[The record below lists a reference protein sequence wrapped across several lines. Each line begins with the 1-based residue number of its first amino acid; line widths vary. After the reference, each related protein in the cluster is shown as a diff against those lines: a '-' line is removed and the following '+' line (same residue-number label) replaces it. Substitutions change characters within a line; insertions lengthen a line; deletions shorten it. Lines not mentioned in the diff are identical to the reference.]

1 MRLGTLPAAVAAGF
15 LSTNSAS
22 AYLQT
27 GCANQQYSAAQISQA
42 IQNSPYAS
50 QALKSSSCTFGGAGI
65 AESGGN
71 TCESNGNNFGVL
83 QLTSSN
89 LPPGTSANQ
98 YLNSSLQTQVD
109 TWAKQVGNSNTSG
122 AYQTLANNGQVGG
135 YNVTPGTLAACFQFG
150 PLICKNDVAALQSGG
165 ACPTSGNGGVVATG
179 ATLRNGTAN
188 LDGNGQSICS
198 WGKSIQN
205 KINQAAST
213 CQNGGGTTTPTNNG
227 GTNCPGSGANPGGVI
242 SPSPGNAPVSLP
254 SSVA

>member
-1 MRLGTLPAAVAAGF
+1 MQAKRSKAVHAPLAAPASRNQVETHAKATAII
-15 LSTNSAS
+15 SAS
-22 AYLQT
+22 FSSPAPIFLL
-27 GCANQQYSAAQISQA
+27 ARAPASIL
-42 IQNSPYAS
+42 NSP
-50 QALKSSSCTFGGAGI
+50 
-65 AESGGN
+65 
-71 TCESNGNNFGVL
+71 
-83 QLTSSN
+83 
-89 LPPGTSANQ
+89 
-98 YLNSSLQTQVD
+98 LQTQVD

-198 WGKSIQN
+198 WGKAIQN

-227 GTNCPGSGANPGGVI
+227 GTNCPGSGDEPRRRHIAQPR
-242 SPSPGNAPVSLP
+242 
-254 SSVA
+254 